1 MNMKQKR
8 VYERPATTVVRLQSS
23 KILAVSGD
31 LGITNVGLPTYGGA
45 NTGIDASQIVGG
57 EWLWN

>member
-1 MNMKQKR
+1 MMKKTKR
-8 VYERPATTVVRLQSS
+8 FYEQPVTRVIELQSS